1 MSKSGTTETALGKC
15 RFEEC
20 SVSAKALG
28 EPCTNSPATKNGK
41 EILYQ
46 EHADTDLNCCE
57 LCRNKFNAKT
67 SVHKMKLLIRP
78 GYENGCCEMLGC
90 TDKGVAH
97 KYRVYP
103 DYGPNI
109 VACFDNNIAVPI
121 HIFQAP
127 QNEVIYIDCF
137 QNDRPFCRTTD
148 EKGWTCEIINDD
160 PLDKNFYFN
169 GTRLKVLTP
178 DQNKKKHDAKT
189 PPQENSLV
197 GGPDHVP
204 RLKLSTKAE
213 EQEDPNVFDCSHP
226 ICDSGPLRLHTAEV
240 NMCPSCVRSHTKD
253 GYTDC
258 VLHDDYLGGDSYS
271 TIICAVC
278 NESFSLRL
286 KLTRYNYPITQ
297 LEPIG
302 YTEWCDPRLKLS
314 TKRKADEEATDTE
327 DDSEQEDPNVL
338 GISHKICDSGP
349 LRLYTREVD
358 MCPSCLRSHT
368 YDGYTDSVLHDDFVA
383 GNSYPIYCVSC
394 NENYGTRLQLTR
406 YNYPITQLE
415 PIGNTEWCEPR
426 LKLSTKRKAD
436 EEAMGTEDD
445 SDRDTK
451 RIKKSNLTRMNA
463 DSEMYGL
470 LKCNVEAREKKQE
483 ECGTVGDIDL
493 LHLCYGC
500 KLDALKEKA
509 FELVCIPFPLDDNE
523 YKYYA
528 CEREGC
534 RTAEVGCGN
543 VVKRA

>member
-1 MSKSGTTETALGKC
+1 MSKSGTT
-15 RFEEC
+15 
-20 SVSAKALG
+20 AKALG
-28 EPCTNSPATKNGK
+28 EPCKNSPATKNGK

-121 HIFQAP
+121 HILQGP
-127 QNEVIYIDCF
+127 QNGVIYIDCF

-178 DQNKKKHDAKT
+178 
-189 PPQENSLV
+189 ENN
-197 GGPDHVP
+197 G
-204 RLKLSTKAE
+204 
-213 EQEDPNVFDCSHP
+213 
-226 ICDSGPLRLHTAEV
+226 
-240 NMCPSCVRSHTKD
+240 
-253 GYTDC
+253 
-258 VLHDDYLGGDSYS
+258 YS
-271 TIICAVC
+271 T
-278 NESFSLRL
+278 
-286 KLTRYNYPITQ
+286 
-297 LEPIG
+297 
-302 YTEWCDPRLKLS
+302 S
-314 TKRKADEEATDTE
+314 TKRKADEEATD
-327 DDSEQEDPNVL
+327 
-338 GISHKICDSGP
+338 
-349 LRLYTREVD
+349 
-358 MCPSCLRSHT
+358 
-368 YDGYTDSVLHDDFVA
+368 
-383 GNSYPIYCVSC
+383 
-394 NENYGTRLQLTR
+394 
-406 YNYPITQLE
+406 
-415 PIGNTEWCEPR
+415 
-426 LKLSTKRKAD
+426 
-436 EEAMGTEDD
+436 TEDD

-463 DSEMYGL
+463 DSKMYGL

-500 KLDALKEKA
+500 KQDALNEKA
-509 FELVCIPFPLDDNE
+509 FELSCYPFPFDDNE
-523 YKYYA
+523 YKYYV

-534 RTAEVGCGN
+534 RTAENGCGN
-543 VVKRA
+543 LVTRA

>member
-1 MSKSGTTETALGKC
+1 MYCVHIGVTEKALGKIYSL
-15 RFEEC
+15 RDGRKITY
-20 SVSAKALG
+20 SK
-28 EPCTNSPATKNGK
+28 
-41 EILYQ
+41 
-46 EHADTDLNCCE
+46 TDDLDFHCCE
-57 LCRNKFNAKT
+57 ACAEAFNDNKD
-67 SVHKMKLLIRP
+67 HRMKLLIRP
-78 GYENGCCEMLGC
+78 GHDSEPCDMKGC
-90 TDKGVAH
+90 TDKGKAH
-97 KYRVYP
+97 KYRVCP
-103 DYGPNI
+103 GNSFNT
-109 VACFDNNIAVPI
+109 VLCFDNNIAVDRYIPREK
-121 HIFQAP
+121 
-127 QNEVIYIDCF
+127 NGVIYIDCF
-137 QNDRPFCRTTD
+137 QKDRPFCRTTY

-160 PLDKNFYFN
+160 PLDKNLYAF
-169 GTRLKVLTP
+169 GTRLKVLSP

-197 GGPDHVP
+197 GGPDHEP

-302 YTEWCDPRLKLS
+302 
-314 TKRKADEEATDTE
+314 
-327 DDSEQEDPNVL
+327 
-338 GISHKICDSGP
+338 
-349 LRLYTREVD
+349 
-358 MCPSCLRSHT
+358 
-368 YDGYTDSVLHDDFVA
+368 
-383 GNSYPIYCVSC
+383 
-394 NENYGTRLQLTR
+394 
-406 YNYPITQLE
+406 
-415 PIGNTEWCEPR
+415 NTEWCEPR

-436 EEAMGTEDD
+436 EEATDTEDD

-543 VVKRA
+543 IVKRA